1 MTNTPEE
8 QKHCC
13 PKFDPSLWDE
23 KTQVWQ
29 DKLFLKDTV
38 CQFMHM
44 PLNIKKVIARMWQ
57 TVQKAEAA
65 PADTDFLLLAYDPS
79 PWKSELHM
87 TITKEI
93 PESENVRLSGTFLTK
108 VFDGPYNAAPKWIKA
123 MEQYVASQGKKVRKY
138 YFHYPYCPAC
148 AKAYGH
154 NYAIIF
160 AETE

>member
-13 PKFDPSLWDE
+13 PQFYPSLWDE
-23 KTQVWQ
+23 KTHVWH

-57 TVQKAEAA
+57 AVQKAEAA
-65 PADTDFLLLAYDPS
+65 PADADFLLLAYDPS

-93 PESENVRLSGTFLTK
+93 PRGENVRLSGTFLTK
-108 VFDGPYNAAPKWIKA
+108 VFDGPYNAAPQWIKA
-123 MEQYVASQGKKVRKY
+123 MERYVAGQGRKVRKY
-138 YFHYPYCPAC
+138 YFHFTYCPTC

-154 NYAIIF
+154 NYVIVF
-160 AETE
+160 AELE